1 MNLPIIAPLLTIVLG
16 LTLANTSF
24 AQQDSAAERQGARQ
38 QASNIV
44 DNVVGIA
51 PPNSAQRATALA
63 VLPER
68 GLLLIPDSRNNR
80 VMSFDPDTGAPIDSN
95 IVPPDSVNLFTPINA
110 LLSPDFTRI
119 YVSDQFNDLIQQY
132 SLASGAYLGA
142 LAPVGGLNLAI
153 LDNNRG
159 IAYASN
165 GDLLV
170 TVGAGGNI
178 NAVARFNSVT
188 GEQLVPLSASNSIAG
203 FTSPFDVYR
212 IPRDAPPLNAGEYL
226 VSSSSDGK
234 VVRLSASGQFIADFA
249 TAGSFAQQIVQA
261 RNGNILVAGFGV
273 NADGVFE
280 FTPTGQQ
287 VARLDN
293 ATTGGYRGVYELA
306 NGNVLTTTGAGVFE
320 LNRSTGALIATVVAN
335 VQGRYIEFVQA
346 AGADLALT
354 QSVSRSTIGIGET
367 LDLSVEV
374 RNPDSALAATGA
386 QVTST
391 IAFPLALQSNN
402 CGATSQ
408 GNSTVWNIGALPP
421 LSRIICVFRI
431 SGAGIGGSVIS
442 SVLTS
447 ASNDANLA
455 NNSAQQN
462 VVIAAVQLPFANRIS
477 LSILAGLLTLIASI
491 WLFAR
496 KD

>member
-1 MNLPIIAPLLTIVLG
+1 VKTPLFLLITAIG
-16 LTLANTSF
+16 LSTFTQ
-24 AQQDSAAERQGARQ
+24 AQQATDSELSGARTQ
-38 QASNIV
+38 S
-44 DNVVGIA
+44 
-51 PPNSAQRATALA
+51 RAELALPDALA
-63 VLPER
+63 RQAALAILPAR

-80 VMSFDPDTGAPIDSN
+80 VMAFDPDTGALVDSN
-95 IVPPDSVNLFTPINA
+95 FVPPDAVNLSTPINA

-119 YVSDQFNDLIQQY
+119 YISDQVNDLIQQY

-142 LAPVGGLNLAI
+142 LAPVGGLNPAI

-159 IAYASN
+159 MGYASN

-188 GEQLVPLSASNSIAG
+188 GVQLTPLSASNAIAG
-203 FTSPFDVYR
+203 FTSPFDVFR
-212 IPRDAPPLNAGEYL
+212 IPRDAPPLLAGEYL
-226 VSSSSDGK
+226 VSSSNSGK
-234 VVRLSASGQFIADFA
+234 IVRLSATGQFIADFA
-249 TAGSFAQQIVQA
+249 IAGSFAQQIAQA

-287 VARLDN
+287 ISRLDN

-320 LNRSTGALIATVVAN
+320 LDRSTGALERIVVSD

-346 AGADLALT
+346 VGPDLALT
-354 QSVSRSTIGIGET
+354 QAFSRTQIGIGET
-367 LDLSVEV
+367 LTLSLEV
-374 RNPDSALAATGA
+374 RNPDPALAAAGV
-386 QVTST
+386 QVASS
-391 IAFPLALQSNN
+391 IAFPLAFQNSN
-402 CGATSQ
+402 CGAAQQ
-408 GNSTVWNIGALPP
+408 GNSLVWTIGALPAQ
-421 LSRIICVFRI
+421 SRIVCVI
-431 SGAGIGGSVIS
+431 TLSGAGIGSTVIS
-442 SVLTS
+442 STLIST
-447 ASNDANLA
+447 SNDVNLT
-455 NNSAQQN
+455 NNSAAQN
-462 VVIAAVQLPFANRIS
+462 VVVAAIQLPFANRIS
-477 LSILAGLLTLIASI
+477 LSILAGLLTLIGSM

>member
-1 MNLPIIAPLLTIVLG
+1 MKFLSIVLILG
-16 LTLANTSF
+16 LTLANASF
-24 AQQDSAAERQGARQ
+24 AQQNIAAELAGGRQ
-38 QASNIV
+38 QPSNLTDIEAL
-44 DNVVGIA
+44 N
-51 PPNSAQRATALA
+51 PAQRAAALA

-80 VMSFDPDTGAPIDSN
+80 VMSFDPDTGAAIDSN
-95 IVPPDSVNLFTPINA
+95 IVPPDAVNLFTPFNA

-132 SLASGAYLGA
+132 SLATGAYLGV

-170 TVGAGGNI
+170 AVGAGGNI
-178 NAVARFNSVT
+178 NAIARFNSVT
-188 GEQLVPLSASNSIAG
+188 GTQLTPLSASNAVAG

-212 IPRDAPPLNAGEYL
+212 IPRDAPPLSAGEYL
-226 VSSSSDGK
+226 VSSSDGGK
-234 VVRLSASGQFIADFA
+234 VIRLSASGQFIADFA

-280 FTPTGQQ
+280 FSPTGQQ
-287 VARLDN
+287 IARLDN

-320 LNRSTGALIATVVAN
+320 LNRSTGALVATVVAN
-335 VQGRYIEFVQA
+335 VQARYIEFVQA

-354 QSVSRSTIGIGET
+354 QTLSRSTIGIGET
-367 LDLSVEV
+367 FTLTLEV
-374 RNPDSALAATGA
+374 RNPDAALAATGV
-386 QVTST
+386 QVASR
-391 IAFPLALQSNN
+391 IAFPIAIQNNN
-402 CGATSQ
+402 CGAVPQ
-408 GNSTVWNIGALPP
+408 GDRTVWTIGALPP
-421 LSRIICVFRI
+421 LSRIVCVFQL
-431 SGAGIGGSVIS
+431 SGAGLGSSVIS
-442 SVLTS
+442 SNLSST
-447 ASNDANLA
+447 SNDANLA

-462 VVIAAVQLPFANRIS
+462 VSVAAVQLPFANRIS
-477 LSILAGLLTLIASI
+477 LSILAGLITLIASI